1 MMSLGL
7 FILLSSAFVTS
18 QGISS
23 TPGSK
28 KDICKAPVLKN
39 GSYESEKVL
48 FQVGEWLQYHCDKG
62 YMTAQRNIVEK
73 VQCLSTGWSTVPQCS
88 GIACSFQPKT
98 GSDKLHL
105 VYTHGLVAKFACND
119 GFILNGSEISQCY
132 YYGWDPPLPTCQVSG
147 ESAKCPPLP
156 QPMNTQVIK
165 HKNDYFS
172 GDKETI
178 KCKPGFQLHG
188 TQYVT
193 CKNGQWTSPPQC
205 VNFDSCQLSMDQI
218 VQNNLVVPKSTFIGK
233 AYNNGDYILSRCK
246 ANYYRASPTLKVECL
261 NGEMIYP
268 KCTQEKPCRINQEK
282 IDENFLELH
291 PNYDSKVFY
300 EDGEIIHFVCKA
312 GYTILT
318 DTAGQCIKEDIFYP
332 VCHEI

>member
-1 MMSLGL
+1 MMSLEL

-18 QGISS
+18 EGVSS
-23 TPGSK
+23 THGSK
-28 KDICKAPVLKN
+28 KDTCKAPVLKN

-48 FQVGEWLQYHCDKG
+48 FKVGEWLQYHCDEG
-62 YMTAQRNIVEK
+62 YMTAKRNIVEK
-73 VQCLSTGWSTVPQCS
+73 VQCLSTGWSAVPQCS

-98 GSDKLHL
+98 GADKLHL
-105 VYTHGLVAKFACND
+105 VYTHGPVTKFSCNN

-132 YYGWDPPLPTCQVSG
+132 YYGWDPPLPTCQASDERV
-147 ESAKCPPLP
+147 KCPPPP
-156 QPMNTQVIK
+156 QPMNIQVIK

-178 KCKPGFQLHG
+178 KCKPGFQLYG
-188 TQYVT
+188 TQFVT

-205 VNFDSCQLSMDQI
+205 V
-218 VQNNLVVPKSTFIGK
+218 
-233 AYNNGDYILSRCK
+233 
-246 ANYYRASPTLKVECL
+246 
-261 NGEMIYP
+261 
-268 KCTQEKPCRINQEK
+268 KPCRINQEK
-282 IDENFLELH
+282 IDGNFLELH
-291 PNYDSKVFY
+291 PDYDSKVFY

-318 DTAGQCIKEDIFYP
+318 ETTGQCIKEDIFYP

>member
-1 MMSLGL
+1 MKSLGL

-23 TPGSK
+23 HGSN
-28 KDICKAPVLKN
+28 KDTCKVPVLKN

-73 VQCLSTGWSTVPQCS
+73 VQCLSTGWSAVPQCS

-105 VYTHGLVAKFACND
+105 VYTHSLVAKFSCND

-132 YYGWDPPLPTCQVSG
+132 YYGWDPPLPTCQ
-147 ESAKCPPLP
+147 
-156 QPMNTQVIK
+156 
-165 HKNDYFS
+165 D
-172 GDKETI
+172 
-178 KCKPGFQLHG
+178 
-188 TQYVT
+188 
-193 CKNGQWTSPPQC
+193 
-205 VNFDSCQLSMDQI
+205 FDSCQLSMDKI
-218 VQNNLVVPKSTFIGK
+218 VQSNLVVPKSTSIGK
-233 AYNNGDYILSRCK
+233 VYNNGDHILSRCK

-300 EDGEIIHFVCKA
+300 EDGEIIRFVCKA

-318 DTAGQCIKEDIFYP
+318 DTDGQCIKEDIFYP